1 MNKLISKLV
10 MFIFIPISLSL
21 IYVAGSW
28 GLADVYYRPALNE
41 IRNWIFGK
49 SEINDER
56 WDKLKLSLSKAQQL
70 DPTNPYI
77 YENLG
82 IALEAR
88 FSKMEPGDLD
98 ARVYREQALEHYR
111 TSAFLRP
118 TWPYAWNSIMTVKF
132 RLGEIDHEFF
142 TAFNNAERLG
152 RWEPDIQRM
161 LVDIGL
167 INWLQFP
174 ASERKYLLDIVSRSL
189 EKQPIKTLE
198 IVNKNGLLDVIC
210 LLNKDKEDVNKY
222 CNQYK
227 I

>member
-1 MNKLISKLV
+1 MISKLTTL
-10 MFIFIPISLSL
+10 IFIPISLML

-41 IRNWIFGK
+41 IRSWIFGK
-49 SEINDER
+49 NEINDER
-56 WDKLKLSLSKAQQL
+56 WEKLKLNLSKAQQL
-70 DPTNPYI
+70 DPSNPYI
-77 YENLG
+77 YENLA
-82 IALEAR
+82 IALEGR
-88 FSKMEPGDLD
+88 FAKVKSGNSNAE
-98 ARVYREQALEHYR
+98 AYRQEALAHYL
-111 TSAFLRP
+111 TSASLRP
-118 TWPYAWNSIMTVKF
+118 TWPYVWNSIMTVKY
-132 RLGEIDHEFF
+132 RLGEIDDEFF
-142 TAFNNAERLG
+142 TAFKNAERLG

-167 INWLQFP
+167 INWLKFP
-174 ASERKYLLDIVSRSL
+174 ASERKYLLDIVSRSI
-189 EKQPIKTLE
+189 EKQPVKTME